1 MVFTLSGSFS
11 GAGMGG
17 GGLGGTKEE
26 TKCNAKI
33 EYEDWTHVA
42 ACSFRAV
49 SSTVVTVLPATD
61 TFSLSVPFIVNT
73 QPIQAGKEV
82 ILTWTPTANKRK
94 ESSSTSENAFDQ
106 ILRKD
111 KKERRMAA
119 VN

>member
-1 MVFTLSGSFS
+1 M
-11 GAGMGG
+11 
-17 GGLGGTKEE
+17 
-26 TKCNAKI
+26 
-33 EYEDWTHVA
+33 
-42 ACSFRAV
+42 ACSFCAV
-49 SSTVVTVLPATD
+49 TSSAANVPLATN

-119 VN
+119 VSHEAQGKVVRVHAHEMKLIM